1 MKVGRRNLYSLIV
14 ALVALSSPAAIPAHA
29 QEAVPQALLS
39 FDNGGGGC
47 TEGNYHTGSFPGG

>member
-14 ALVALSSPAAIPAHA
+14 ALLALSSPAAIPAHA
-29 QEAVPQALLS
+29 QEVAPQAFVSLDDS
-39 FDNGGGGC
+39 GGGC

>member
-14 ALVALSSPAAIPAHA
+14 ALLALSSPAAIPAHA
-29 QEAVPQALLS
+29 QGDAPQAFVS
-39 FDNGGGGC
+39 FGDSGGCC

>member
-14 ALVALSSPAAIPAHA
+14 ALIALSSPAAIPAHA
-29 QEAVPQALLS
+29 QEAAPQAFVS

>member
-29 QEAVPQALLS
+29 QEDAPPPIVS
-39 FDNGGGGC
+39 SDNGSGGC